1 MCKQM
6 TWYAVVYGDNW
17 EDIEYF
23 SSYKKACVKL
33 VVQTLG
39 MTSFH
44 PFMMEYAD
52 GDHGT
57 MERTKNM
64 MAIQDLQA
72 FNELDKT
79 AIKLNPE
86 SAFDYIRSIF

>member
-1 MCKQM
+1 MM
-6 TWYAVVYGDNW
+6 MYAVVYGNGW

-23 SSYKKACVKL
+23 TSYNKACCKL
-33 VVQTLG
+33 IIQTIG

-44 PFMMEYAD
+44 PMLIEYVD

-64 MAIQDLQA
+64 MAVTDLQA
-72 FNELDKT
+72 FANLDKHAT
-79 AIKLNPE
+79 KMDPC
-86 SAFDYIRSIF
+86 SAFDYIKSIF